1 MSAELGISFFSFFKI
16 PSDLVYTH
24 VCVYS
29 RGSPFPLSRLAYVT
43 LTADGAPVD
52 GCLAVFPRHKGRK
65 NLSFILPFWIFGMAL
80 IINRDIDTVIFE
92 LGILTGTVFSLLPFF
107 VRSVRV
113 H

>member
-52 GCLAVFPRHKGRK
+52 ALAVFARHKGRK
-65 NLSFILPFWIFGMAL
+65 HFPKSLSFLFYYLVLL
-80 IINRDIDTVIFE
+80 IMNR
-92 LGILTGTVFSLLPFF
+92 
-107 VRSVRV
+107 
-113 H
+113 